1 MCIRDSPI
9 PDWFFDRK
17 YTEAE
22 KISLFNILLKNIEK
36 EEKPDAIVVG
46 VPEGIIPL
54 TKKHHFN
61 YGVYAFEICCAVA
74 PDYVILALP
83 YGEYNDEFYEEMKIL
98 CQYRLN
104 TRLDSFYV
112 SSYQPISNSFTKPS
126 LEFTQSNGV
135 ITHDAKYTVF
145 RDTDDRLLAE
155 HIIKKLTMYDEYQIM

>member
-1 MCIRDSPI
+1 MWNER
-9 PDWFFDRK
+9 
-17 YTEAE
+17 
-22 KISLFNILLKNIEK
+22 FNKEFK
-36 EEKPDAIVVG
+36 EES
-46 VPEGIIPL
+46 
-54 TKKHHFN
+54 KKETNEKSKNELKKELF
-61 YGVYAFEICCAVA
+61 G
-74 PDYVILALP
+74 
-83 YGEYNDEFYEEMKIL
+83 DEFYEEMKIL